1 VAGRDGPQ
9 VRILGRLDACD
20 GDTEI
25 DLGGRRQRAVL
36 AVLVLARGEI
46 VPAERIA
53 DCLWGADLP
62 GNVSGAVQSYVS
74 HLRRRLQPDGA
85 PRSRRG
91 IIASAGSGYAVRL
104 PPDAVDAWWFEQLV
118 RDAATAASAGEP
130 QRAAELLTEAL
141 ELWRGPALSEYA
153 GEPWAEAEIARLT
166 ELRAVAR
173 ERLLAA
179 RLDRGEAALLVPE
192 LEALVADEPLRE
204 ERWRLLVLALYRAH
218 RQADALAALRRA
230 RNLLSAELGI
240 DPSPA
245 LRALEAEVLAQSP
258 ALTPVPPAVPAPAPP
273 APPAPAPAAAP
284 ASAVPPDLVDRDG
297 ELGVIRTAVADLA
310 AGASQLLL
318 IEGPPGVGKTR
329 LLAEARRLAAEHDLT
344 VLGARGSQLERTF
357 GFGAVRQ
364 LFEPVLVDSDRRER
378 LLTGAAAS
386 ARGVFDVL
394 DEPAEGSFAVL
405 HGLYW
410 LAAGLA
416 SERPLVLAIDDLQWC
431 DTASLRFVV
440 YLSRRLDGLPLLLL
454 ATLRTGERHEDDDL
468 LAEVLLD
475 PSTAVVRPGPL
486 TREGTAE
493 LVRRR
498 LGEPAPLFLTAC
510 HTTTAGN
517 PLLLR
522 QLLRALEADRVRPD
536 AAHADRVMACGS
548 RAVASMVLT
557 RLRRLPDEATAVAGA
572 VAVLGERADLPSIA
586 EMSDLDEITTAAALA
601 DLARA
606 EILRDEEPVGFVHPL
621 VRDAVYRAVPS
632 AERAL
637 AHERAG
643 RLVRLRGGSAE
654 QVGAHLLLAPSRGD
668 AGSVEVLSAAA
679 RTAAARGASESAV
692 TYLRRALAEPAEG
705 RPRLDVLCELG
716 LLETLVDGPAGL
728 EHLGAAYELATEPA
742 DRAELAVAIAWTH
755 VFTSSPGV
763 AAAFA
768 QDASAALPEEL
779 VDARQGLVALQRIS
793 GFMHGLDP
801 ALWQAG
807 AEPVVQGDGDGA
819 RMLAATLAWEVTCA
833 GTDRDRAVELA
844 RFALRE
850 DRLFEVDSGLFWVVA
865 ANARMVA
872 DDDLGDFWERAR
884 AQAHARGSLFTALSV
899 NLWQGLWQWRR
910 GELADAVACFEAM
923 LEQERMWGG
932 SGTGRSYALAF
943 LVGAHVDRG
952 DLDAARATAE
962 LALAEQPGGEGGRLV
977 RHAVARLR
985 LVHGDWAGA
994 LGLVD
999 AAGDSVLGG
1008 ANPAWNRQRALRAAA
1023 LAGLGRRPEAVEVQ
1037 QEEVALLRRWG
1048 APSFLGTGLRRLG
1061 EITGGAGLEHL
1072 REAVAVLAPTTAE
1085 LEKARAEYALGRSP
1099 DVPGD
1104 EAVPLLHSAVARA
1117 RDCGA
1122 QQVFADACAALA
1134 ERGHAVEG
1142 ACDLPAP
1149 VSVTVRRIL
1158 DLAGTGLGVHEVA
1171 QRLFLT
1177 PGTVRAALEHA
1188 QVGAEA

>member
-1 VAGRDGPQ
+1 M
-9 VRILGRLDACD
+9 
-20 GDTEI
+20 
-25 DLGGRRQRAVL
+25 
-36 AVLVLARGEI
+36 
-46 VPAERIA
+46 
-53 DCLWGADLP
+53 
-62 GNVSGAVQSYVS
+62 S

-91 IIASAGSGYAVRL
+91 IITSAGSGYAVRL

-118 RDAATAASAGEP
+118 RDAATASAAGEP
-130 QRAAELLTEAL
+130 QRAADLLTEAL
-141 ELWRGPALSEYA
+141 ALWRGPALSDYA

-166 ELRAVAR
+166 ELRAFAR

-179 RLDRGEAALLVPE
+179 RLDCGEAALLAPE
-192 LEALVADEPLRE
+192 LEALVVDEPLRE

-240 DPSPA
+240 DPGPA

-258 ALTPVPPAVPAPAPP
+258 ALATPAPP
-273 APPAPAPAAAP
+273 RAPTPPRPSVAGPPEAWPPAAAMGPSRAAGP
-284 ASAVPPDLVDRDG
+284 APPGVPPDLVDRDD
-297 ELGVIRTAVADLA
+297 ELGVIRHAVADLA

-329 LLAEARRLAAEHDLT
+329 LLAEARRLAAEQDLT

-364 LFEPVLVDSDRRER
+364 LFEPVLVDPDRRER
-378 LLTGAAAS
+378 LLSGAAAS

-440 YLSRRLDGLPLLLL
+440 YLSRRLDGLPLLLV

-475 PSTAVVRPGPL
+475 PSTTVVRPGPL

-557 RLRRLPDEATAVAGA
+557 RMRRLPDDATTVASA

-606 EILRDEEPVGFVHPL
+606 EILRDEDPVGFVHPL

-643 RLVRLRGGSAE
+643 RLLRLRGGSAE

-668 AGSVEVLSAAA
+668 AGSVEVLGAAA
-679 RTAAARGASESAV
+679 RSAAARGASESAV

-705 RPRLDVLCELG
+705 PARLGVLRSLG

-768 QDASAALPEEL
+768 QDASAALP
-779 VDARQGLVALQRIS
+779 D
-793 GFMHGLDP
+793 
-801 ALWQAG
+801 
-807 AEPVVQGDGDGA
+807 
-819 RMLAATLAWEVTCA
+819 
-833 GTDRDRAVELA
+833 
-844 RFALRE
+844 
-850 DRLFEVDSGLFWVVA
+850 
-865 ANARMVA
+865 
-872 DDDLGDFWERAR
+872 
-884 AQAHARGSLFTALSV
+884 
-899 NLWQGLWQWRR
+899 
-910 GELADAVACFEAM
+910 
-923 LEQERMWGG
+923 
-932 SGTGRSYALAF
+932 
-943 LVGAHVDRG
+943 
-952 DLDAARATAE
+952 
-962 LALAEQPGGEGGRLV
+962 
-977 RHAVARLR
+977 
-985 LVHGDWAGA
+985 
-994 LGLVD
+994 
-999 AAGDSVLGG
+999 
-1008 ANPAWNRQRALRAAA
+1008 
-1023 LAGLGRRPEAVEVQ
+1023 
-1037 QEEVALLRRWG
+1037 
-1048 APSFLGTGLRRLG
+1048 
-1061 EITGGAGLEHL
+1061 
-1072 REAVAVLAPTTAE
+1072 
-1085 LEKARAEYALGRSP
+1085 
-1099 DVPGD
+1099 
-1104 EAVPLLHSAVARA
+1104 
-1117 RDCGA
+1117 
-1122 QQVFADACAALA
+1122 
-1134 ERGHAVEG
+1134 
-1142 ACDLPAP
+1142 
-1149 VSVTVRRIL
+1149 
-1158 DLAGTGLGVHEVA
+1158 
-1171 QRLFLT
+1171 
-1177 PGTVRAALEHA
+1177 
-1188 QVGAEA
+1188 